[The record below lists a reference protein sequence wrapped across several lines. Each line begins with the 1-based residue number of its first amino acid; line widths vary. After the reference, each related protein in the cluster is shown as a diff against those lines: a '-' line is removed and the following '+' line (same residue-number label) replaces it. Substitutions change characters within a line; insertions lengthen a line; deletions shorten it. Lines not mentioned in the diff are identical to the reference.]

1 MTADRPRS
9 NPCLTT
15 WSIYDLGLSF
25 HNGKMTATFVGELT
39 TTLAAVTGHVTT
51 QLKGGRAGFSSQ
63 SESTVPRGGEAGTAG
78 A

>member
-25 HNGKMTATFVGELT
+25 HNWKMTATFVGELT
-39 TTLAAVTGHVTT
+39 TTLEAVTGHVTT
-51 QLKGGRAGFSSQ
+51 ATRGRKGWFRL
-63 SESTVPRGGEAGTAG
+63 TV
-78 A
+78 